1 MPQIFH
7 NNQKEAQN
15 CVLRSSTKIKLS
27 KREKIKIKKTLIFIF
42 FPKKKMLGGLLYYLL
57 IAVPAGLAV
66 GLLYLVQS
74 PFLQIMIMA
83 LAIPILMS
91 WWTKNKN
98 NDGGGASGEGERE
111 EEGKK
116 D

>member
-1 MPQIFH
+1 
-7 NNQKEAQN
+7 
-15 CVLRSSTKIKLS
+15 
-27 KREKIKIKKTLIFIF
+27 
-42 FPKKKMLGGLLYYLL
+42 MLGGLLYYLL

-83 LAIPILMS
+83 LMIPILMS

-98 NDGGGASGEGERE
+98 SNGGGASEERE
-111 EEGKK
+111 EENKK